1 MNTTLKPSGNFI
13 HNFKKVWFALQIL
26 TVSVALPVIC
36 FVQIY
41 YSGNV
46 EKSKE
51 GINQNSTLEM
61 QNKNEG
67 GNKRIA
73 TIYLPQVNF

>member
-1 MNTTLKPSGNFI
+1 MNTILNSNSNFT
-13 HNFKKVWFALQIL
+13 HNCKKVWFAFQIL
-26 TVSVALPVIC
+26 IVSIALPAIC

-51 GINQNSTLEM
+51 GINQNSTSVM
-61 QNKNEG
+61 QNENG
-67 GNKRIA
+67 GSYKATA
-73 TIYLPQVNF
+73 TIYLPE

>member
-1 MNTTLKPSGNFI
+1 MNTILNPNSNFT
-13 HNFKKVWFALQIL
+13 HNCKKVWFALQIL
-26 TVSVALPVIC
+26 IVSIALPAIC

-51 GINQNSTLEM
+51 GINQNGTSVT
-61 QNKNEG
+61 QNKYDG
-67 GNKRIA
+67 SYKATA
-73 TIYLPQVNF
+73 TIYLPE